1 MGLPLYL
8 NYLHA
13 TIHAQNKQERNKKT
27 MRPLRHKKYKR
38 IYYYIIVYCSA
49 VKRRIYKVGNFVMLF
64 SVWFFMLS
72 RNQGSAERVKIC
84 NIVFFSR
91 RMVYFALFLAVVE
104 LMLKFVCRNVYHW
117 RNLYCSQ
124 THADSKFFLIF
135 LFGKCIPSSSDN
147 FIVQFDFL
155 TKE

>member
-1 MGLPLYL
+1 MLGLPLYL
-8 NYLHA
+8 IYLHA
-13 TIHAQNKQERNKKT
+13 TIHAQNKQERSKKT
-27 MRPLRHKKYKR
+27 IRPLRHKN
-38 IYYYIIVYCSA
+38 INESTYIIVYCSA

-64 SVWFFMLS
+64 SVWFFMIS

-91 RMVYFALFLAVVE
+91 RMVYFGLFLVVE

-117 RNLYCSQ
+117 RNLYWSQ
-124 THADSKFFLIF
+124 THADSKFSLIF
-135 LFGKCIPSSSDN
+135 LFGKSTASSSDN

>member
-8 NYLHA
+8 IYLHA
-13 TIHAQNKQERNKKT
+13 TIHAQNKQERSKKT
-27 MRPLRHKKYKR
+27 MQSLRHKKYKR

-49 VKRRIYKVGNFVMLF
+49 VKRRIYKVGNFVTLF
-64 SVWFFMLS
+64 SLWFFMLS

-91 RMVYFALFLAVVE
+91 RMVYFGLFLVVE

-117 RNLYCSQ
+117 RNLYWSQ
-124 THADSKFFLIF
+124 THADSKFSLIF
-135 LFGKCIPSSSDN
+135 LFGKSTASSSDN